1 MKNLAIL
8 IQSILIL
15 FVLVNSTTVLS
26 QSNRHPLSFQTPE
39 NYQPDKISSYK
50 TTIHDNPL
58 ILDTTG
64 SVPRLTQF
72 YDYVTNGNN
81 LNKIVVLGDTVIIAC
96 DYTDS
101 LNAQNSS
108 SRRTFYQV
116 SFNGGTTWFSD
127 AIQVLNTYS
136 GYPYINPVLVSNY
149 RTITITGRG
158 QVTGGAY
165 AATDVI
171 LGAGSFTYTYLPNAG
186 SNGAIVS
193 SPLNNNLIA
202 CAYSKSDTLYYRT
215 YNIITNTFSSTPVFV
230 SLFPTNSRYYISAGY
245 NSTNVF
251 VMWWDAAVNTMK
263 GREST
268 NSGTTFGSVY
278 TILTNN
284 TNIEGDLVT
293 PWFPA
298 DVTYK
303 PGTNTPVVVLST
315 LAAGNFITAG
325 GCKVVFW
332 SPGINGGQPVKVAD
346 WRNMPGT
353 FIADTLNFS
362 YDFRYLQVGMT
373 PLSHPSIAFSFDG
386 NTIGCAFSV
395 IRSDTTFYGFH
406 YNNIYCTI
414 STNNGLNWANPKPIS
429 CVISDLPVLCQDCD
443 EIYPT
448 ISKTGNTSNTFH
460 VTYSLSSSPGST
472 SFTDII
478 TPVSKVYQVYKKF
491 CTNIFVGIQPVSN
504 EIPKNYSLEQN
515 YPNPFNP
522 STKIIFNTA
531 ENTFVIL
538 AIYDAAGRE
547 VKKLVNQK
555 LNAGKYSVDF
565 DAGQL
570 SSGIYFY
577 SIIAGDFVQTKK
589 MILVK

>member
-1 MKNLAIL
+1 MKHLTIL
-8 IQSILIL
+8 LSLLLISAVS
-15 FVLVNSTTVLS
+15 FS
-26 QSNRHPLSFQTPE
+26 QSLKNKLSVHTPE
-39 NYQPDKISSYK
+39 NFIQNSRIDHKIFS
-50 TTIHDNPL
+50 IDNPVF
-58 ILDTTG
+58 LDTSG
-64 SVPRLTQF
+64 SIPRLTQY

-81 LNKIVVLGDTVIIAC
+81 INKLVVLGDTIIAAC
-96 DYTDS
+96 DFTDS

-108 SRRTFYQV
+108 SRRTYYQV
-116 SFNGGTTWFSD
+116 SIDGGTTWFPD
-127 AIQVLNTYS
+127 AVPVLNNYTA
-136 GYPYINPVLVSNY
+136 YPYINPLLISNN
-149 RTITITGRG
+149 RTVTITGRG

-165 AATDVI
+165 AATDVL
-171 LGAGSFTYTYLPNAG
+171 LGAGSFSYTYLPNPG

-193 SPLNNNLIA
+193 SPLNNNLIS

-215 YNIITNTFSSTPVFV
+215 YNPITNTFSSSPVFI

-315 LAAGNFITAG
+315 LAPGNYITAG
-325 GCKVVFW
+325 GCKVLFW

-353 FIADTLNFS
+353 FIADTLNFI
-362 YDFRYLQVGMT
+362 YNFKYLQVGMT
-373 PLSHPSIAFSFDG
+373 PLSHPSIAFSYDG
-386 NTIGCAFSV
+386 NTIACAFSV
-395 IRSDTTFYGFH
+395 IRSDTTSYGFH
-406 YNNIYCTI
+406 YNNIFCTI

-429 CVISDLPVLCQDCD
+429 CVVPDLPVLCQDCD

-448 ISKTGNTSNTFH
+448 ISKSGNTTNTFH

-472 SFTDII
+472 SFTDVI

-491 CTNIFVGIQPVSN
+491 CTIIFAGIQPVSH
-504 EIPKNYSLEQN
+504 EIPEQFSLAQN

-522 STKIIFNTA
+522 STKINFNIP
-531 ENTFVIL
+531 ENTFAIL
-538 AIYDAAGRE
+538 AVYDAAGRE
-547 VKKLVNQK
+547 VKKLVDQK
-555 LNAGKYSVDF
+555 LNAGKYSVEF
-565 DAGQL
+565 NAGEF

-577 SIIAGDFVQTKK
+577 SLITEDFIQSKK
-589 MILVK
+589 MVLVK

>member
-1 MKNLAIL
+1 MKHLTVL
-8 IQSILIL
+8 LSLL
-15 FVLVNSTTVLS
+15 FVFTISFS
-26 QSNRHPLSFQTPE
+26 QPLKNKLPVHTPE
-39 NYQPDKISSYK
+39 NSIQNPRINNRVIS
-50 TTIHDNPL
+50 THNPVL
-58 ILDTTG
+58 LDTSGTI
-64 SVPRLTQF
+64 PRLTQY

-81 LNKIVVLGDTVIIAC
+81 INKLVVLGDTVIAAC
-96 DYTDS
+96 DFTDS
-101 LNAQNSS
+101 LNAQNGST
-108 SRRTFYQV
+108 RRTYYQV
-116 SFNGGTTWFSD
+116 SFDGGTTWLLG
-127 AIQVLNTYS
+127 AIMVLNTYS
-136 GYPYINPVLVSNY
+136 GYPYINPVFVSNN
-149 RTITITGRG
+149 RTVTFTGRG

-171 LGAGSFTYTYLPNAG
+171 LAAGSFSYTYLPYQG

-193 SPLNNNLIA
+193 SPLNNNLIS

-215 YNIITNTFSSTPVFV
+215 YNPTTNTFSSPPVFV
-230 SLFPTNSRYYISAGY
+230 SLFPTNSRYYISAGF

-251 VMWWDAAVNTMK
+251 VMWWDASANTMK
-263 GREST
+263 GRAST
-268 NSGTTFGSVY
+268 NSGTTFGSIY

-315 LAAGNFITAG
+315 MAAGNFITAG
-325 GCKVVFW
+325 GCKVLFW
-332 SPGINGGQPVKVAD
+332 SPAINGSQPVKVAD

-373 PLSHPSIAFSFDG
+373 PLSHPSVAFSSDG

-395 IRSDTTFYGFH
+395 IRSDTTSYGFH

-429 CVISDLPVLCQDCD
+429 CSVSDVPVLCQDCD

-448 ISKTGNTSNTFH
+448 VSKIGNTANTFH

-472 SFTDII
+472 SFTDVI
-478 TPVSKVYQVYKKF
+478 TPISKVYQVYKKF
-491 CTNIFVGIQPVSN
+491 CTNIFVGIQPVSH
-504 EIPKNYSLEQN
+504 EIPERFSLAQN

-522 STKIIFNTA
+522 STKINFNTA

-555 LNAGKYSVDF
+555 LDAGIYSVEFNAGEF
-565 DAGQL
+565 

-577 SIIAGDFVQTKK
+577 SLITEDFVQTKK
-589 MILVK
+589 MVLLK

>member
-1 MKNLAIL
+1 MKHLTVIL
-8 IQSILIL
+8 SFLLIL
-15 FVLVNSTTVLS
+15 TVNFSQPLKNKLFV
-26 QSNRHPLSFQTPE
+26 HTPE
-39 NYQPDKISSYK
+39 SSIQNSRINHKIVSFD
-50 TTIHDNPL
+50 TPVF
-58 ILDTTG
+58 LDTSG
-64 SVPRLTQF
+64 SIPGLTQY

-81 LNKIVVLGDTVIIAC
+81 INKFVVLGDTMIAAC
-96 DYTDS
+96 DFTDS
-101 LNAQNSS
+101 LNAQNGS
-108 SRRTFYQV
+108 SRRTYYQV
-116 SFNGGTTWFSD
+116 PFDGGTTWLSD
-127 AIQVLNTYS
+127 AVPVLNSYS
-136 GYPYINPVLVSNY
+136 AYPYINPVLISNN
-149 RTITITGRG
+149 RTVTITGRG

-165 AATDVI
+165 AATDVL
-171 LGAGSFTYTYLPNAG
+171 LGAGSFSYTYLPFPG

-193 SPLNNNLIA
+193 SPLNSNLIS

-215 YNIITNTFSSTPVFV
+215 YNTITNTFSSSPVFI

-284 TNIEGDLVT
+284 TNIEGDIVT

-315 LAAGNFITAG
+315 LAAGNYITAG
-325 GCKVVFW
+325 GCKVLFW

-362 YDFRYLQVGMT
+362 YNFKYLQVGMT

-386 NTIGCAFSV
+386 NTIACAFSV
-395 IRSDTTFYGFH
+395 IRSDTTSYGFH

-429 CVISDLPVLCQDCD
+429 CVVPDLTILCLDCD

-448 ISKTGNTSNTFH
+448 VSKTGNTTNIFH

-472 SFTDII
+472 SFTDIT

-491 CTNIFVGIQPVSN
+491 CTNIIGGIQPVSH
-504 EIPKNYSLEQN
+504 EIPEKFSLAQN

-522 STKIIFNTA
+522 STKINFNIP
-531 ENTFVIL
+531 ENTFAIL
-538 AIYDAAGRE
+538 AVYDAAGRE
-547 VKKLVNQK
+547 VKKLVDQK
-555 LNAGKYSVDF
+555 LNAGKYSVEF
-565 DAGQL
+565 NAGEI

-577 SIIAGDFVQTKK
+577 SLITEDFIQTKK
-589 MILVK
+589 MVLIK

>member
-1 MKNLAIL
+1 MKHLTVL
-8 IQSILIL
+8 FSFLLIL
-15 FVLVNSTTVLS
+15 TVSFSQPLRNKLS
-26 QSNRHPLSFQTPE
+26 VHTPE
-39 NYQPDKISSYK
+39 NSSLNSRINQKFISN
-50 TTIHDNPL
+50 DNPVL
-58 ILDTTG
+58 LDTSGTI
-64 SVPRLTQF
+64 PRLTQY

-81 LNKIVVLGDTVIIAC
+81 INKLVVLGDTIIAAC
-96 DYTDS
+96 DFTDS

-108 SRRTFYQV
+108 SRRTYYQV
-116 SFNGGTTWFSD
+116 SFDGGTTWYSD
-127 AIQVLNTYS
+127 AIMVLNTYS
-136 GYPYINPVLVSNY
+136 AYPYINPVLVLNT
-149 RTITITGRG
+149 RTVTFTGRG

-171 LGAGSFTYTYLPNAG
+171 LGAGTFSYSYLPYQGN
-186 SNGAIVS
+186 NGAIVS
-193 SPLNNNLIA
+193 SPLNSNLIA

-215 YNIITNTFSSTPVFV
+215 YNPTTNTFSTLPVFV
-230 SLFPTNSRYYISAGY
+230 SLFPTNSRYYISAGF

-251 VMWWDAAVNTMK
+251 VMWWDASANTMK
-263 GREST
+263 GRAST
-268 NSGTTFGSVY
+268 NSGTTFGSAY

-315 LAAGNFITAG
+315 LAAGNYITAG
-325 GCKVVFW
+325 GCKVLFW

-373 PLSHPSIAFSFDG
+373 PLSHPSVAFSSDG
-386 NTIGCAFSV
+386 SIISCAFSV
-395 IRSDTTFYGFH
+395 IRSDTTAYGFH

-414 STNNGLNWANPKPIS
+414 STNSGLNWANPRPIS
-429 CVISDLPVLCQDCD
+429 CVVPELPVLCQDCD

-448 ISKTGNTSNTFH
+448 VSKTGNTSNTFH

-472 SFTDII
+472 SFTDVI

-491 CTNIFVGIQPVSN
+491 CTNIFVGIQPVSH
-504 EIPKNYSLEQN
+504 EIPERFSLAQN

-522 STKIIFNTA
+522 STKINFNTA

-538 AIYDAAGRE
+538 AIYDAAGKE
-547 VKKLVNQK
+547 VKRLVDQK
-555 LNAGKYSVDF
+555 LNAGVYSVEF
-565 DAGQL
+565 NAGEF

-577 SIIAGDFVQTKK
+577 SLITEDFVQTKK
-589 MILVK
+589 MVLVK